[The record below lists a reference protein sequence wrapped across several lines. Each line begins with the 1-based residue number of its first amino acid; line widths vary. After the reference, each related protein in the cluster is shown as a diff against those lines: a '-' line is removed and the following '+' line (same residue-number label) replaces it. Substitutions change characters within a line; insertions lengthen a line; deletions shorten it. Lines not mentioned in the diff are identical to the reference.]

1 MRWSGFP
8 VVAFVGVVASSLS
21 SPSLAF
27 GITADPPENGGFALP
42 AGVAVDALPL
52 RSQTTTV
59 EVVGVVAH
67 IHLEQVWENA
77 GRVPLEATYVF
88 PTSTRSAL
96 HDLRLQVNDQR
107 ELRAEIRQKDEAQKI
122 FDAAR
127 DAGQTAGLLEQRRPN
142 AVTMNLTHIMP
153 GDRIVVV
160 VEASELVRPV
170 DGTYELVLPQT
181 MGPRFAGNAGSEA
194 FVDNGFSRTTS
205 VKTRVDVTLRSPI
218 GVRRVGS
225 PSHGVAPKFRSSDE
239 VDVSFVSD
247 DNDVVADRDLVLR
260 WQLAGSQTE
269 TGVLLFRAPKDANNA
284 TDGENFFVLLG
295 EAPPEVTAEEAP
307 PREVIFVVDVSG
319 SMAGFPLEI
328 ARRLVRDL
336 VDELRPQDR
345 FNMLFFAGSGSMM
358 SQDGSVPASAKNRAN
373 ALALLDGHRGGGGT
387 QLLDALTTTLAFPR
401 ADAPERPA
409 RMIVVVT
416 DGFISA
422 ERAVFDTVRQNLGQ
436 ATLFAFGIGQSVNRQ
451 LIEGLAAAGR
461 TEPFAM
467 LGLEQGERAVDH
479 FRTVAGRPALT
490 NIDVRFEGFAVSDLE
505 PARAPDLYPGRP
517 LVMLGKYTGP
527 SGGRVVVSG
536 DGLAGK
542 RYENIIAVE
551 DNLERQEHAVLAQL
565 WARERVAR
573 LADRATPTDADL
585 EEVTALGLRHHLL
598 TERTSFVVVDPA
610 VRNAGEHGE
619 PGDLAVVAQ
628 PLVVPAGTSG
638 LSSSGLGTQGQ
649 VGNVFGPGGL
659 GAGVNGSLGL
669 RGSSIGG
676 AFGTGGLGTRGSGS
690 GGGGLNSG
698 SVDLSG
704 GRGAGSIDLGGRGKG
719 TARIT
724 PGKIKYMGGL
734 SREEIQRVI
743 SRVTPQVRSCYE
755 KELMRMPELS
765 GKLVMRWSIAPSGAV
780 TGLVTE
786 VDTLQSPPVDACVQR
801 VLGRLTFPAPSGGGS
816 VSVIYPFV
824 FTNN

>member
-1 MRWSGFP
+1 MRVFGFRSGFTLLS
-8 VVAFVGVVASSLS
+8 VLSLAAVGLA
-21 SPSLAF
+21 SPSWAYGLD
-27 GITADPPENGGFALP
+27 ADVAEKPGFSLP
-42 AGVAVDALPL
+42 RGTAVDALPL

-59 EVVGVVAH
+59 EVTGVIAH

-96 HDLRLQVNDQR
+96 HDLRLKVNDQR
-107 ELRAEIRQKDEAQKI
+107 ELRAEIRQKEQAQKI

-127 DAGQTAGLLEQRRPN
+127 DAGQTAGLLEQQRPN
-142 AVTMNLTHIMP
+142 AVTMNLTNIMP

-160 VEASELVRPV
+160 VEASELVRPT
-170 DGTYELVLPQT
+170 DGIYELVLPQT
-181 MGPRFAGNAGSEA
+181 LGPRFDGNPGSEV
-194 FVDNGFSRTTS
+194 FVDNGFTGTTA
-205 VKTRVDVTLRSPI
+205 VKTRIDLTIRSPI

-225 PSHGVAPKFRSSDE
+225 PSHGVTPKFRSSDE
-239 VDVSFVSD
+239 VDVAFVSTGD
-247 DNDVVADRDLVLR
+247 DVVADRDLVLR
-260 WQLAGSQTE
+260 WQLAGNQTE
-269 TGVLLFRAPKDANNA
+269 TGVLMFRAPKGEA
-284 TDGENFFVLLG
+284 GENFFVVLG
-295 EAPPEVTAEEAP
+295 EAPPEVKAEEAP

-328 ARRLVRDL
+328 GKRLVRDL

-358 SQDGSVPASAKNRAN
+358 SQDGSIVASPKNRAN

-387 QLLDALTTTLAFPR
+387 QLMDALTTALAFPR
-401 ADAPERPA
+401 SEGADDDGVRRA

-422 ERAVFDTVRQNLGQ
+422 ERAVFDTVRQNLGA

-461 TEPFAM
+461 TEPFVM
-467 LGLEQGERAVDH
+467 LGFDQGERAVDH

-527 SGGRVVVSG
+527 SAGRVVVSG

-542 RYENIIAVE
+542 RYENVIAIE
-551 DNLERQEHAVLAQL
+551 DNLERAEHAALAQL
-565 WARERVAR
+565 WARERIAR

-585 EEVTALGLRHHLL
+585 EEVTALGLRHRLL

-610 VRNAGEHGE
+610 VRNVGEHGQ
-619 PGDLAVVAQ
+619 PGELAVVAQ
-628 PLVVPAGTSG
+628 PLVAPAGVATGVGIGSV
-638 LSSSGLGTQGQ
+638 GTQGKT
-649 VGNVFGPGGL
+649 GNVFGPGGL
-659 GAGVNGSLGL
+659 GAGVNGVLGGL

-676 AFGTGGLGTRGSGS
+676 GALGSFGTGGLGTRGSGS
-690 GGGGLNSG
+690 GGGGIG
-698 SVDLSG
+698 SV
-704 GRGAGSIDLGGRGKG
+704 DLGGRGKG
-719 TARIT
+719 TTSIK
-724 PGKIKYMGGL
+724 PGNIIYMGGL
-734 SREEIQRVI
+734 SREEIQRPLM
-743 SRVTPQVRSCYE
+743 RVMSQIKYCYE
-755 KELMRMPELS
+755 RELMRTPELQ
-765 GKLVMRWSIAPSGAV
+765 GKLVLRWTIAGQ
-780 TGLVTE
+780 GLVTALLVE
-786 VDTLQSPPVDACVQR
+786 SDSLQSPAVAACVQR
-801 VLGRLTFPAPSGGGS
+801 VVGRLVFPAPPGGGV
-816 VSVIYPFV
+816 VSVTYPFI
-824 FTNN
+824 FTTK